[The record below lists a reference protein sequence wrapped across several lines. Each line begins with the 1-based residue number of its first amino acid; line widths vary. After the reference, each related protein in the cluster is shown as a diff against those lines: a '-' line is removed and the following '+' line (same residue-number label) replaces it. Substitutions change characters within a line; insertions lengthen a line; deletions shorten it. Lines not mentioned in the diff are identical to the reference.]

1 MKAHIFIAAAL
12 IAAALP
18 AQGQNVAPGSADMDG
33 TAAVPMGRTESMLRE
48 IERNNTTLEALRQ
61 TADAEKIGNR
71 TGILLSDPEIGFSY
85 LWGGPASIGNRQDVS
100 VSQAFDFGTVSGLK
114 RKVADSRNSLVE
126 WEYMAER
133 MKILLDAKL
142 CCIGLVHSN
151 ALIGTLETRRDNA
164 DATVRS
170 QSSRLE
176 HGEGNIVEYNSALL
190 NLTAA
195 ENELTRARA
204 EHEVLL
210 SQLASLNGGI
220 RSDFSETVYDVTCF
234 PESFELW
241 YAEAEGKNPVL
252 AYVRAE
258 IELSRKELSLSR
270 TENLPSLSVGYM
282 GEFTLGQRYQGI
294 SFGISVPLWSNARKV
309 RRAKASVQAAESR
322 EKDARQQFY
331 SRLETQYIRAAALKD
346 VAQKSR
352 AALERADNRDLLEKA
367 LELGQIS
374 VSEYIV
380 SVELYYDALK
390 QTLDAE
396 KEYQEALAE
405 LYSYEL

>member
-1 MKAHIFIAAAL
+1 MKRHIFIAAAMV
-12 IAAALP
+12 AAALP
-18 AQGQNVAPGSADMDG
+18 VSAQDAVTGSVDMG
-33 TAAVPMGRTESMLRE
+33 RTAAVPMGRTESMLRE
-48 IERNNTTLEALRQ
+48 IEKNNTTLEALRQ

-71 TGILLSDPEIGFSY
+71 TELMLADPEIGFSY

-100 VSQAFDFGTVSGLK
+100 VSQSFDFGTLSGLK

-133 MKILLDAKL
+133 MNILLDAKL
-142 CCIGLVHSN
+142 CCIELIHSN
-151 ALIGTLETRRDNA
+151 ALIEALEVRRDNA
-164 DATVRS
+164 DAAVRS
-170 QSSRLE
+170 QSARLE
-176 HGEGNIVEYNSALL
+176 HGEGNMLEYNNAML
-190 NLTAA
+190 NLTKT

-204 EHEVLL
+204 EHDALL

-220 RSDFSETVYDVTCF
+220 RSDFSETAYDGSGF

-252 AYVRAE
+252 AYVKE
-258 IELSRKELSLSR
+258 KIELSRKELSLSK
-270 TENLPSLSVGYM
+270 TGNLPSLSVGYM

-294 SFGISVPLWSNARKV
+294 SFGVSVPLWSNARKV
-309 RRAKASVQAAESR
+309 RQAKASVQAAQSR

-331 SRLETQYIRAAALKD
+331 SRLEAQYARAAALKE
-346 VAQKSR
+346 VAEKSR
-352 AALERADNRDLLEKA
+352 EALGQADNRALLEKA
-367 LELGQIS
+367 LDLGQIS

-380 SVELYYDALK
+380 GIGLYYDALS

-396 KEYQEALAE
+396 RDYQRALAE